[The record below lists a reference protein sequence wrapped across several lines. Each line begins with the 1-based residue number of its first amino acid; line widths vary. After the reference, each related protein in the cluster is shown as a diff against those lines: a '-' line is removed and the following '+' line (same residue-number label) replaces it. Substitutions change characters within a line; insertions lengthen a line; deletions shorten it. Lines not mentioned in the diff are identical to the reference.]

1 MIQIQKIAL
10 PVTGMEQ
17 LHAEAKEDG
26 YDFIDTLVDEW
37 ANGTNRFN
45 APGEILCGHLEEGL
59 LVAVGGLTVD
69 PFISEPHTGRIRR
82 VYVRSAWR
90 NKGIGRALVSTL
102 IEEARKNFRYV
113 RLRAENAG
121 AARLYERMGFT
132 SIDNPDATHIL
143 SFEDPDAQTNE
154 ASGSPFQARINARSK
169 GNPKLINPDNSNES

>member
-45 APGEILCGHLEEGL
+45 GPGEILCGHLEEGV
-59 LVAVGGLTVD
+59 LVAVGGLTID
-69 PFISEPHTGRIRR
+69 PFITEPHAGRIRR
-82 VYVRSAWR
+82 LYVCSAWR
-90 NKGIGRALVSTL
+90 NKGIGRSLVSTL

-113 RLRAENAG
+113 RLRAENG
-121 AARLYERMGFT
+121 SAARLYERMGFT
-132 SIDNPDATHIL
+132 PINNPDATHTL
-143 SFEDPDAQTNE
+143 SFEDHDAQTNK
-154 ASGSPFQARINARSK
+154 ASSSPLQARINTRSK
-169 GNPKLINPDNSNES
+169 GNPKLIKPDKST